1 MSAFC
6 ATIWLSNF
14 NGRLLTG
21 TLKYCDV
28 FDGQQLSGG
37 GGPWLGLSTVYFN
50 RCLHNPGWGGGGAG
64 GRRGLLNGVLAGLE
78 GPGSREMRGSGRPW
92 E

>member
-50 RCLHNPGWGGGGAG
+50 RCLHNPGWWGGVGAGRGGGEGCLTVSLQVLKGPAAG
-64 GRRGLLNGVLAGLE
+64 R
-78 GPGSREMRGSGRPW
+78 
-92 E
+92 